1 MFASLLLKRI
11 KERKLREAA
20 SVCRFSANKTLW
32 AVLAG
37 FCLESGDLNILEDCY
52 KATGHFD
59 KLDQI
64 DTLKNLENK
73 NTKNAEV
80 KMLANDKDAVDNVIK
95 RGELLDS
102 LKVR

>member
-1 MFASLLLKRI
+1 M

-32 AVLAG
+32 AVLGG
-37 FCLESGDLNILEDCY
+37 FCLESGDLNILEECY

-64 DTLKNLENK
+64 ANLRNLENK

-80 KMLANDKDAVDNVIK
+80 KMLSNDKEAVDSVIK
-95 RGELLDS
+95 RGELLES
-102 LKVR
+102 LKVS